1 MPSADP
7 KKALPG
13 GGPASLIT
21 LKTHPPLPAF
31 SIPHRVPDPSS
42 DISSFKLSIL
52 RILTGQTNAQ
62 SSTKPLTFSEEVKEK
77 AINGWKMQM
86 LTLELRQKDDLE
98 EQDHVDE
105 APLDDGDAAGSK
117 EMRGFELQDH
127 HECSLIEEG
136 DMIVVRLKPGH
147 TLQELELPKLGS
159 DHRYSAPTGSLT
171 RAGTL
176 SEPPPYSII
185 QPSEPSSFSSSV
197 GAQPNANYHQ
207 HRYQDYRSAFRVVTA
222 NNVGSGHVRRSTAT
236 NTAYA
241 GNPSG
246 LGQGLN
252 LLQSSSTRPGG
263 MKGKRRS
270 SSSAALPK
278 ASASPKL
285 GSTAVL
291 PGTTAAG
298 VTGAPAT
305 STNPSTVA
313 HAAST
318 IDQQNV
324 ASPPMSPRLGSGTAT
339 PVSVSGAPD
348 APLRRNSSSV
358 VTVQAGQRS
367 TAAPATA
374 AAASSSSPNPNGKS
388 SAQFPAMPATALVI
402 GPGVQGQVGRNP
414 ASAAAPIGSYG
425 GAEIS
430 EYGNAKGLVGFTSA
444 GGSDLRAKPRRK
456 PSKQNSQEYISTAA
470 TETNVL
476 DTSASRRRPS
486 NPAMAAADAAE
497 RRAALVREPSAEAAN
512 NGATDAAAKR
522 PAKERQASSSNRIDK
537 SELPSPPVLPPIQN
551 LAPFP
556 EFEAASKP
564 KKERDLPAMPMAADE
579 PETSKLM
586 VAVSAPTESKPP
598 RLSFLRKF
606 SSNTQTS
613 RNTDSGADSPA
624 QESSTRGGGAFG
636 FTRQPLTTSVPLDEM
651 DPAIKPALD
660 GEVSQPNSLTRAERR
675 YLEVQKALAVEREKQ
690 AEAEKLR
697 ADDIRASQTRKEKE
711 RERKESE
718 AKKRAEEQKWEMWEE
733 VRRRQKSGNPTST
746 PVPPA
751 IQRLYSGAANE
762 GGGGSS
768 KAAAKQAA
776 SPAATAASTPAELG
790 SSTTPDSSAVAAA
803 PLPAAV
809 SSTNGTF
816 SMSNAQPASPNDN
829 SHGNGNGS
837 GIGQRIE
844 LGLERITRLL
854 ARLGSPHKR
863 FPVIHVAGTN
873 GKGSTIAYLDSIIRN
888 ALDIRTGTFVSPHL
902 IERRDCCKV
911 DGEVVVKDV
920 WRQAQSDVLFADQG
934 LDIAASADD
943 DGQPLKSSPFE
954 LLTAQTFQA
963 FSLLPE
969 SRRPEVLL
977 IEVGLGGRLDATN
990 VFDDSQVLAS
1000 IICPI
1005 DRDHEAFLGSKL
1017 EGIAREKAG
1026 IVKDNGLCVIADQ
1039 RLEDTSA
1046 VDQLALGPLENEAKQ
1061 LGARAAGI
1069 LDSVRNVC
1077 MSRNARLV
1085 KTYIPWKL
1093 LSLPPTKSERWGSSI
1108 DFTPR
1113 LAPTLF
1119 LSTSGLNPP
1128 STFVAHPHDPVVF
1141 SVPVSVERTRANLT
1155 GVCMAV
1161 QTLSSIARD
1170 EWAQDRWEELRT
1182 RIMWGLRDDA
1192 EANLRVRES
1201 INAVRWAGRCS
1212 WHKVDGADVLVDGA
1226 HNESSAIAL
1235 REYIDGCLAARALS
1249 DPVADGPK
1257 GKAKSKA
1264 EAQQYEVTYIFA
1276 FSEGKDYE
1284 AMAQALLAQ
1293 PGPLVERQNVALTTF
1308 SPPEGMPWVRSV
1320 ELADSLATLK
1330 RVAQTV
1336 DVGELRTFGDVDGAI
1351 EWAKQRKGP
1360 VVVAGSLYLVA
1371 DTYRLLLRK
1380 GVWSQ

>member
-7 KKALPG
+7 RKALPG

-21 LKTHPPLPAF
+21 LKTHPPLPSF

-42 DISSFKLSIL
+42 DVSSFKLSIL

-77 AINGWKMQM
+77 AINGWRMQM

-98 EQDHVDE
+98 DQDHDDE
-105 APLDDGDAAGSK
+105 AQPDGDDA

-147 TLQELELPKLGS
+147 TLQELELPKLSS
-159 DHRYSAPTGSLT
+159 DHRYSAPAGSLT

-241 GNPSG
+241 GNPAA

-252 LLQSSSTRPGG
+252 LLQSGKGSGN
-263 MKGKRRS
+263 KGKRRS

-291 PGTTAAG
+291 PSTAATG
-298 VTGAPAT
+298 VTGASAT
-305 STNPSTVA
+305 SANPSTVA
-313 HAAST
+313 LAAST

-324 ASPPMSPRLGSGTAT
+324 ASPPTSPRLGSGAPT
-339 PVSVSGAPD
+339 PVSASGAPD
-348 APLRRNSSSV
+348 APLRRHSSSV
-358 VTVQAGQRS
+358 VTVQAVQRS
-367 TAAPATA
+367 TAAPA

-414 ASAAAPIGSYG
+414 ASVASPIGSYG
-425 GAEIS
+425 GAEIG

-444 GGSDLRAKPRRK
+444 GGSDFKAKPRRR
-456 PSKQNSQEYISTAA
+456 PSKQNSQEHISANTDS
-470 TETNVL
+470 NVL

-486 NPAMAAADAAE
+486 NPASAAADAAE
-497 RRAALVREPSAEAAN
+497 RRAALARQSSAEAAGS
-512 NGATDAAAKR
+512 GAVDAATRR
-522 PAKERQASSSNRIDK
+522 PAKERQTSSSSRINK
-537 SELPSPPVLPPIQN
+537 TELPTPPVLPPIQN

-556 EFEAASKP
+556 EFEAAAMPSSSKP
-564 KKERDLPAMPMAADE
+564 RKERDLPAMPMAADE
-579 PETSKLM
+579 PEMSKSM

-606 SSNTQTS
+606 SSNTQAS

-624 QESSTRGGGAFG
+624 HESARGGALG
-636 FTRQPLTTSVPLDEM
+636 FTRQPQTTSVPLEEM

-660 GEVSQPNSLTRAERR
+660 GEASQNNSLSRAERR

-697 ADDIRASQTRKEKE
+697 ADEIRASQARKEKE

-733 VRRRQKSGNPTST
+733 VRRQKSGNAANT

-751 IQRLYSGAANE
+751 IQRLYSGATNE
-762 GGGGSS
+762 SGGASS
-768 KAAAKQAA
+768 KAVGKPAM
-776 SPAATAASTPAELG
+776 SPAAVESG
-790 SSTTPDSSAVAAA
+790 HDSSATAAVA
-803 PLPAAV
+803 LPAAA
-809 SSTNGTF
+809 SSATNGAQ
-816 SMSNAQPASPNDN
+816 SGSASQPPVPRAVPSSSNGNA
-829 SHGNGNGS
+829 HGNGNDS
-837 GIGQRIE
+837 GMGQRIE

-873 GKGSTIAYLDSIIRN
+873 GKGSTIAYLDSILRN

-911 DGEVVVKDV
+911 DGDVVAKDV

-934 LDIAASADD
+934 LEISATAND

-954 LLTAQTFQA
+954 LLTAQMFQA

-969 SRRPEVLL
+969 TGRPEVLL
-977 IEVGLGGRLDATN
+977 VEVGLGGRLDATN

-1000 IICPI
+1000 LICPI

-1026 IVKDNGLCVIADQ
+1026 IVKENGLCIIADQ
-1039 RLEDTSA
+1039 RLEDSST

-1077 MSRNARLV
+1077 MARNARLV

-1155 GVCMAV
+1155 GVCLAV
-1161 QTLSSIARD
+1161 QALSSIARD
-1170 EWAQDRWEELRT
+1170 EWAHDRWEELRT

-1192 EANLRVRES
+1192 EANVRVRES
-1201 INAVRWAGRCS
+1201 INAVQWAGRCS
-1212 WHKVDGADVLVDGA
+1212 WHRVDGVDVLVDGA
-1226 HNESSAIAL
+1226 HNESSAVAL
-1235 REYIDGCLAARALS
+1235 RGYVDGCLAARALS
-1249 DPVADGPK
+1249 DPVAEGAK
-1257 GKAKSKA
+1257 GKAKSA
-1264 EAQQYEVTYIFA
+1264 SQMRQYEVTYIFA

-1284 AMAQALLAQ
+1284 AMVHALLGQ
-1293 PGPLVERQNVALTTF
+1293 PGQLVERQNVALTTF

-1336 DVGELRTFGDVDGAI
+1336 DVGELRTFDSVDGAM
-1351 EWAKQRKGP
+1351 EWAKRAKGP

-1371 DTYRLLLRK
+1371 DTYRWLMKK